1 MNALAAFLYTSSAAW
16 HSVNAYYFLLKSAP
30 FVTTYRLTDERS
42 EVLASDVISWYGG
55 MHAAIASFALVSA
68 FRVFSLPKLDI
79 QVPLLLGAV
88 ASSQAYLVQP
98 EDRWRPELRWLSIVS
113 TGLAVLHGGLSL
125 YIYRSSSK
133 GMVVGLIDSLQAFI
147 NK

>member
-1 MNALAAFLYTSSAAW
+1 M
-16 HSVNAYYFLLKSAP
+16 
-30 FVTTYRLTDERS
+30 
-42 EVLASDVISWYGG
+42 LASDVISWYGG